1 MKIYIAGKITND
13 ENYKEKF
20 ARAEKTI
27 KERVPDVSVLNPAAL
42 PERMTRADYMRI
54 CFAMIESCDNVFYL
68 PDSTE
73 SDGAKLEL
81 AYCEYIGKP
90 AFLLKIGE

>member
-13 ENYKEKF
+13 GNYKEKF

-68 PDSTE
+68 PDSEKATARN
-73 SDGAKLEL
+73 SNLHIANIS
-81 AYCEYIGKP
+81 ASPHFY
-90 AFLLKIGE
+90 